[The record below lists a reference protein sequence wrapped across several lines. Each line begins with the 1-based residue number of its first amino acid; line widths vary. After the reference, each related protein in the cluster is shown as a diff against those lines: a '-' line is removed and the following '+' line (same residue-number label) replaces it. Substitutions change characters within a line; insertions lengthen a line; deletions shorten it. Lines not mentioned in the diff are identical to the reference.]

1 MAVGRYRMATLAD
14 MRYPSRAGAP
24 TFNWQWELAPGGG
37 VIALVVDAQAPDND
51 RVRLAGFAPKAGA
64 CDASAGSESGGQG
77 PIGDLWVS
85 GDVSVRV
92 YGERSGALDEVRNVL
107 RLAGVCRALRPGILA
122 SITSRKETPR
132 WKRCLVTTMPWLGYE
147 LSSTCGV
154 RDLAAPWSKRGT
166 ALAPS

>member
-51 RVRLAGFAPKAGA
+51 RVRLLGFAPKAGA
-64 CDASAGSESGGQG
+64 CDASAGFRIGWLTCGSGCTRSA
-77 PIGDLWVS
+77 IYRVS

-92 YGERSGALDEVRNVL
+92 YGER
-107 RLAGVCRALRPGILA
+107 
-122 SITSRKETPR
+122 
-132 WKRCLVTTMPWLGYE
+132 
-147 LSSTCGV
+147 
-154 RDLAAPWSKRGT
+154 
-166 ALAPS
+166 